1 MFKRRKHAWHRL
13 LGESTDFKPV
23 YSVRTKLLLVLISL
37 VMSVAV
43 WHHVHTEKSIDRA
56 IHVGPVEEDFEDYGA
71 CDMPGPCWGENPP
84 VDCEC
89 Y

>member
-1 MFKRRKHAWHRL
+1 ML
-13 LGESTDFKPV
+13 IV
-23 YSVRTKLLLVLISL
+23 ISL
-37 VMSVAV
+37 VLSLAM
-43 WHHVHTEKSIDRA
+43 WHHVRTEDSIDAA
-56 IHVGPVEEDFEDYGA
+56 IREGPVEEFEDYGA